1 LIISGSVIKY
11 GDNIDTD
18 VIIPGKYLGITDYGE
33 LGRHALEGID
43 PEFPNK
49 IKQTGILLVGEN
61 FGCGSSREEAPVAL
75 KYAGVKCIIAKSF
88 ARIFYRNAI
97 NVGLPIVVCPEASEK
112 LNNGDM
118 VTVNLAEGT
127 IINVSKNEVYR
138 TKALPE
144 FILEIL
150 RDGGLVAH
158 LRRRLT

>member
-1 LIISGSVIKY
+1 MIISGSVIKY

-49 IKQTGILLVGEN
+49 IKQTGILVVGEN

-127 IINVSKNEVYR
+127 IINVSKNEGYR

>member
-1 LIISGSVIKY
+1 LIISGSVVKY

-18 VIIPGKYLGITDYGE
+18 VIVPGKYLGITDYEE

-49 IKQTGILLVGEN
+49 IKRAGILVVGEN

-75 KYAGVKCIIAKSF
+75 KHAGVKCIIAKSF

-97 NVGLPIVVCPEASEK
+97 NVGLPIVICPEASEK
-112 LNNGDM
+112 LNNGDT

-127 IINVSKNEVYR
+127 IINTSKNEVYR

-150 RDGGLVAH
+150 KDGGLVAY
-158 LRRRLT
+158 LRGRLT

>member
-49 IKQTGILLVGEN
+49 IKQTGILVVGEN
-61 FGCGSSREEAPVAL
+61 FGCGSSREEALVAL

>member
-33 LGRHALEGID
+33 LGRRALEGID

-49 IKQTGILLVGEN
+49 IKQTGILVVGEN

>member
-1 LIISGSVIKY
+1 MIISGSVVKY

-18 VIIPGKYLGITDYGE
+18 IIIPGKYLGITDYEE
-33 LGRHALEGID
+33 LGKHALEGID
-43 PEFPNK
+43 PNFPSR
-49 IKQTGILLVGEN
+49 IKQAGILVVGEN

-97 NVGLPIVVCPEASEK
+97 NIGLPIVVCPEASER
-112 LNNGDM
+112 LSDGDM
-118 VTVNLAEGT
+118 VVVNLAEG
-127 IINVSKNEVYR
+127 IIVNKSKNEVYR

-150 RDGGLVAH
+150 RDGGLVAY